1 MQTRRGLTDANQE
14 SQRWLQGQI
23 SRQESQDR
31 KDQARRGQRAKETKG
46 WILMPLDLD
55 NLTGM
60 ETALLGVCYRMGQPF
75 LVYDRGKVM
84 QELEFRGLTSEEAE
98 LQYKVLS
105 HSWLGDHTP
114 GFVEELSAGHTV
126 N

>member
-1 MQTRRGLTDANQE
+1 MMIGKSN
-14 SQRWLQGQI
+14 I
-23 SRQESQDR
+23 
-31 KDQARRGQRAKETKG
+31 
-46 WILMPLDLD
+46 D

-60 ETALLGVCYRMGQPF
+60 ENALLGVCYRMGQPF
-75 LVYDRGKVM
+75 LIYDRAKVIE
-84 QELEFRGLTSEEAE
+84 ELEFRGLTVEEAQM
-98 LQYKVLS
+98 QYEVLT